1 MQGFTKGQENIN
13 NIMFINTKIYLIMSF
28 CITKF
33 LDALHKFFIDEVL
46 YFLTQDYI
54 YFNLYNIV

>member
-33 LDALHKFFIDEVL
+33 LDALHKFFIDEV
-46 YFLTQDYI
+46 YI
-54 YFNLYNIV
+54 F